1 MVKRR
6 TILWGLLGATVA
18 GCHPQ
23 ASDLLRIKLL
33 ARSIPPQVLKA
44 FERQNPTHFDAELN
58 LVDIYQQLQRWQTHA
73 QPELP
78 LWQQWRQLI
87 PLGDDTSS
95 ADVHTVGTNLVT
107 LGDPWLESAVQQQ
120 LIQPLSAFSPVEAMP
135 ETWQRLLR
143 RDAQGQSTPTGDLWA
158 VPYRTQGMMIA
169 YQKAM
174 FKSNTKP
181 LTKWADL
188 WRPELAGRIAM
199 PNHPRLV
206 AAVVL
211 KVLEH
216 SVNDEAAL
224 AEDDF
229 KKQFLALYRQVRVFD
244 SQSYLKALVN
254 EDVWLA
260 VGWSG
265 DILATLTRYRRL
277 GAVYPQEGTA
287 LTSDLWVAPTDAKL
301 TKAAQAWMEF
311 CWQTPIATQISLSS
325 HGVSPL
331 FFLPDVDVPELLNQ
345 QTLLTPDYG
354 EVLLPL
360 SSGGRE
366 ILAELLNAIAR
377 E

>member
-18 GCHPQ
+18 GCRPQ
-23 ASDLLRIKLL
+23 ASDPLRIKLL

-44 FERQNPTHFDAELN
+44 FERQNPTQFDAELN
-58 LVDIYQQLQRWQTHA
+58 LVDIYQQLQRWQA
-73 QPELP
+73 REQPELP
-78 LWQQWRQLI
+78 LWQRWRQLI
-87 PLGDDTSS
+87 PMGDDTSN
-95 ADVHTVGTNLVT
+95 ADVHTVKTNLVT
-107 LGDPWLESAVQQQ
+107 LSDPWLDSAIQQQ
-120 LIQPLSAFSPVEAMP
+120 LIQPLSAFSPAEALP

-143 RDAQGQSTPTGDLWA
+143 RDAQGKSTPTGDLWA

-277 GAVYPQEGTA
+277 GAVYPQEGTV

-325 HGVSPL
+325 YGVSPL
-331 FFLPDVDVPELLNQ
+331 FFLPDVEVPELLDQ

-360 SSGGRE
+360 SSRGRE
-366 ILAELLNAIAR
+366 MLAELLNAIDR